1 MNTPQRD
8 SLKNSYILYFENE
21 VFVNTTYNYVLEK
34 FPKKY
39 GFKTKKQKYG
49 AKLVVV
55 ELLYI
60 TKTGL
65 SYKNYRGPI
74 NGKSLNK
81 HSIFFANKKIFENVY
96 EQMHEKYFK
105 YNIPSKL
112 KIQSIDTSYIMN
124 FNGKEELGRNK
135 HFKNKNC
142 YKVSMIID
150 SNGIPHSTV
159 VVSGNKNDAKIGEIN
174 IDVLNDRIIELN
186 TKCKPY
192 MLADKMY
199 DTNDFRQKCIDVG
212 YKPIIDYNKRNTKNN
227 KLIRKLTKIEKN
239 IYKKRI
245 KVENRFCIT
254 KKYRRVHLIYD
265 SYLRTYIS
273 FLYLSECSM
282 IQGYLSKPK
291 MKKIKIPLYVIEL

>member
-212 YKPIIDYNKRNTKNN
+212 YKPIIDYNRRNTKNN